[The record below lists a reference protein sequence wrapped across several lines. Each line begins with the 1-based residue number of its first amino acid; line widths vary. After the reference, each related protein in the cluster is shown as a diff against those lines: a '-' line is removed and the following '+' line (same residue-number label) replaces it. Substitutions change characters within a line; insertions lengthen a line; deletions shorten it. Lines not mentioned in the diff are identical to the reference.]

1 MAIEVNVPDIGDF
14 KDVPVIT
21 VLVKV
26 GDTIAA
32 EDPLIE
38 LESDKATMEV
48 PSPVAGR
55 IAAISVKV
63 GDRVSE
69 GALILT
75 VEAEGVTAADA
86 PAQDAPKQNIPDRP
100 APAAG
105 SAAAPVAAAP
115 AGGAITDSGFG
126 KAHASPSV
134 RAFARQLGVDLGR
147 INGSGRKGRILRED
161 VAAALKASAAPVAAA
176 PTQGGMGIPP
186 IPVID
191 FSKFGPVENVEMARI
206 KKLSGPALH
215 RSWLNVPHVTHNEG
229 VLKVLPKIL
238 VNLTAKV
245 EDLVEGLAAAL
256 KSARECVKESHYAFT
271 TFPVSRS
278 SFCET
283 TRLTPSAC
291 IETP

>member
-14 KDVPVIT
+14 KDVPIIGI
-21 VLVKV
+21 LVNV
-26 GDTIAA
+26 GDSIAV

-55 IAAISVKV
+55 IAAISVNV

-100 APAAG
+100 AAAAG

-161 VAAALKASAAPVAAA
+161 VAAALKASR
-176 PTQGGMGIPP
+176 
-186 IPVID
+186 D
-191 FSKFGPVENVEMARI
+191 
-206 KKLSGPALH
+206 
-215 RSWLNVPHVTHNEG
+215 
-229 VLKVLPKIL
+229 
-238 VNLTAKV
+238 
-245 EDLVEGLAAAL
+245 
-256 KSARECVKESHYAFT
+256 SA
-271 TFPVSRS
+271 
-278 SFCET
+278 
-283 TRLTPSAC
+283 
-291 IETP
+291 